1 MKITFDVP
9 DDIAMDLA
17 AETGDLSR
25 LALESIALEGYRS
38 RHLSEEQVRKM
49 LNFESRID
57 VHAFLKLHNVYL
69 DYSMKDLH
77 DDLAKAIRL
86 SD

>member
-25 LALESIALEGYRS
+25 LALESLALEGYRS
-38 RHLSEEQVRKM
+38 RHLSEEQIRKM
-49 LNFESRID
+49 
-57 VHAFLKLHNVYL
+57 
-69 DYSMKDLH
+69 
-77 DDLAKAIRL
+77 
-86 SD
+86 